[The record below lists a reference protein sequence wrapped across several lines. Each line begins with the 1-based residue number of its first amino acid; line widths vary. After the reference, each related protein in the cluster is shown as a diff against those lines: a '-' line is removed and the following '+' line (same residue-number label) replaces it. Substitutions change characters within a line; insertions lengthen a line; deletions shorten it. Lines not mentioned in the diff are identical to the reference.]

1 MYFSFPDWACTDS
14 MVISNQ
20 VIKLF
25 IFIQNIS
32 LMDNKWDHKSC
43 QKIFFGSSAIVIYRR
58 LLTVRHKQ
66 YDLGHCL

>member
-1 MYFSFPDWACTDS
+1 MYFSSPDWACTDS

-32 LMDNKWDHKSC
+32 LMDNKWDHKAARKSFLAHL
-43 QKIFFGSSAIVIYRR
+43 QLSSIAGY
-58 LLTVRHKQ
+58 
-66 YDLGHCL
+66 